1 MSSIVKETEFATSDA
16 APARPASSSLSPS
29 ESAGKPQAVALEVSV
44 TVNGART
51 VDGTDKRE
59 PFSESTKTV
68 LVFANGAVIRLQ
80 SSVAPGQLLF
90 LTNEKTKKE
99 VVCQVVKSK
108 NYRNVSGYV
117 ELEFT
122 EPVPGFWGMRFPG
135 ERIAAPT
142 IATPASGQASGQ
154 VTPLQASPAIGA
166 PATPPAITPPIAVT
180 PLPEHAP
187 ARTNT
192 PNAFPAG
199 SAQTAGAKDAS
210 KISVPVEKFVA
221 APVAVSSPSP
231 APVSVTEKQPAGGIP
246 GESKPTAPAIS
257 RTVPVAPVSAANPS
271 SLVMNLADLAPTPV
285 PAKPPASSFVVST
298 DTSVSSSAAKS
309 VPSLSSVITL
319 PRAADVKPSPTAPL
333 LAPDAPAPR
342 TPAAVASAPD
352 STESLRAEN
361 ARLQQQLSALLSAET
376 KRTVPPPAS
385 TPAATV
391 KPAADAAAKVL
402 EIARP
407 NLFANAPAKLAAA
420 PTPSLFANDEL
431 KIPAWLEPLAR
442 NAAISPASKDSSADS
457 ASFSPAQEFHA
468 KPASSP
474 SPGHSSPATIPQ
486 SLDGHDVSAKGASL
500 QHSLAPEIALYDEA
514 SDEQQSA
521 ESIDNEYQD
530 EQQSLANVLAPNF
543 GTRLLIDESP
553 ETAESAP
560 RSKKNLF
567 LAIAA
572 AVILAVFGGLRYTPQ
587 GASLL
592 NSLQNTFASS
602 ASAPASAAVPARE
615 PSSSSSSPSSS
626 PSPNDSQA
634 SASAPASLPASRSA
648 SIATSNAP
656 AGGAVKDMAATPS
669 PLNTNLMVSKTPAAS
684 PVTASAVTP
693 KPNSAQPELPAQ
705 KRASLG
711 DVHLSAPTVAHRS
724 EENSIADADPALNGP
739 AGQTEVLSSANF
751 ATSSGPSAPVAT
763 IPVGG
768 DVKNARLLKSVP
780 PVYPAYAKEQRIGGD
795 VKIDALIDATGKVT
809 SMKVLNGPA
818 VLHQAAMEALRQWR
832 YQPAT
837 LNGNA
842 IPMHLTV
849 TLQFRLQ

>member
-1 MSSIVKETEFATSDA
+1 VLEFMSSIVKETEFATPDA
-16 APARPASSSLSPS
+16 APTRPASSSLSSS

-68 LVFANGAVIRLQ
+68 LVFGNGAVIRLQ
-80 SSVAPGQLLF
+80 SSVTPGQLLF

-142 IATPASGQASGQ
+142 LATPASGQ
-154 VTPLQASPAIGA
+154 VTPLQAASPAIGA
-166 PATPPAITPPIAVT
+166 PATPSAITPPIAVT

-187 ARTNT
+187 ARRNT
-192 PNAFPAG
+192 LNAFPAF
-199 SAQTAGAKDAS
+199 SAQTAGSKDVS
-210 KISVPVEKFVA
+210 KISVSAEKFVA
-221 APVAVSSPSP
+221 APVAVSSPSS
-231 APVSVTEKQPAGGIP
+231 APVSVTEKQPAGAIP
-246 GESKPTAPAIS
+246 GEPKLPTPAIS
-257 RTVPVAPVSAANPS
+257 STVPVSPVSAANPS
-271 SLVMNLADLAPTPV
+271 SPVMNLGDLAPMPV
-285 PAKPPASSFVVST
+285 PAKPPASSFVVTT
-298 DTSVSSSAAKS
+298 DTSVSSSASKS

-333 LAPDAPAPR
+333 LAPDAPATH
-342 TPAAVASAPD
+342 TPAALASSPD

-376 KRTVPPPAS
+376 KKAAPAPAS

-407 NLFANAPAKLAAA
+407 NLFANAPAKPAAT

-431 KIPAWLEPLAR
+431 KIPSWLEPLAR
-442 NAAISPASKDSSADS
+442 NAAISATTKDHSPNSSNS
-457 ASFSPAQEFHA
+457 SLAQEFHA
-468 KPASSP
+468 KPASS
-474 SPGHSSPATIPQ
+474 
-486 SLDGHDVSAKGASL
+486 LDGQDVSAKGVSL
-500 QHSLAPEIALYDEA
+500 QHAASPEIALYDQA
-514 SDEQQSA
+514 SDEQQSV

-543 GTRLLIDESP
+543 GTRLLIDENSD
-553 ETAESAP
+553 TTGSAP
-560 RSKKNLF
+560 RSKKTLF

-572 AVILAVFGGLRYTPQ
+572 AVILAAFGGLRYTSQ

-602 ASAPASAAVPARE
+602 PSAPAPAVVVARE
-615 PSSSSSSPSSS
+615 PSPS
-626 PSPNDSQA
+626 SPNDSQA
-634 SASAPASLPASRSA
+634 SASASAPSSLPASRSA

-656 AGGAVKDMAATPS
+656 TSGAVKDMAATPS
-669 PLNTNLMVSKTPAAS
+669 PLNANLMVSKTPAAS
-684 PVTASAVTP
+684 PVTASAGTP

-724 EENSIADADPALNGP
+724 EENSIADADPALSG
-739 AGQTEVLSSANF
+739 AAAQTEVLSSANF

-763 IPVGG
+763 IAVGG

-780 PVYPAYAKEQRIGGD
+780 PLYPAFAKEQRIGGD

-809 SMKVLNGPA
+809 SMKVLDGPA
-818 VLHQAAMEALRQWR
+818 LLHQAAMEALRQWR

-849 TLQFRLQ
+849 TLQFRMQ